1 MLVFFMNLIIRISDF
16 PGCVDRLFTWLN
28 RSLHKDSVVLATA
41 STAPPAQIVEG
52 LEAVDR
58 GVACLCAL
66 AFGVI
71 GSASLSLYAE

>member
-1 MLVFFMNLIIRISDF
+1 VK
-16 PGCVDRLFTWLN
+16 G
-28 RSLHKDSVVLATA
+28 VLQAQPRA
-41 STAPPAQIVEG
+41 RNSINGSPAQIVEG

-71 GSASLSLYAE
+71 RFSFLLLLCRMIAG

>member
-1 MLVFFMNLIIRISDF
+1 MRVSELPRPS
-16 PGCVDRLFTWLN
+16 PERL
-28 RSLHKDSVVLATA
+28 DVVEG
-41 STAPPAQIVEG
+41 IVLLRKGANADEG

-71 GSASLSLYAE
+71 ASASLCLYAG